1 MRRHV
6 LTNNPQVFKFH
17 DTAERKHSATESLL
31 KFLESLSDRKKM
43 LSLELSSV
51 TPFAA
56 FSDHQAMMYLCVCR
70 RKICF

>member
-31 KFLESLSDRKKM
+31 KFLESLSDRKKT
-43 LSLELSSV
+43 LSLEL
-51 TPFAA
+51 F
-56 FSDHQAMMYLCVCR
+56 FSYSMQLHCSILRSPDNDVPVCM
-70 RKICF
+70 